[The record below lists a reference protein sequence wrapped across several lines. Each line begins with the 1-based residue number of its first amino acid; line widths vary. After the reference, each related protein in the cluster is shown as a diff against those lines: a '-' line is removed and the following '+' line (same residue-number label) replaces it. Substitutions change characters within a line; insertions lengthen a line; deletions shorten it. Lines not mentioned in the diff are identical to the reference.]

1 MEGMIMTAQLLLSL
15 SILIVVHEW
24 GHFITAR
31 TFGIKVEKFY
41 LFFDFLFPMANVMN
55 FSLFKVKK
63 GDTEYGI
70 GWFPL
75 GGYVKIAGMV
85 DESMDKEAMKAPA
98 EPWEFRSKKPWQRL
112 IVMLGGIIVNVIV
125 GVLIFI
131 GLTYFLG
138 DTYIP
143 KNYVNTHG
151 GIQAMELAEQLG
163 LKTGDLI
170 VNINGNDYDDFND
183 VLKPDVLLSQG
194 SYYTAL
200 RDGQEIKIE
209 IPSNFIEN
217 FNRKSAASTFVAP
230 RIPAVV
236 GYISSESD
244 LTQVEIK
251 SGENGKSDTIKSIT
265 KVESIAKKIGLQV
278 GDRIIEMEGQPI
290 LYQDQMTKITRGNP
304 LDSISFKVKRGEG
317 VLVYRESFKG
327 RDMIGFAP
335 KFFDKNDLAFV
346 NYGAGESIVVG
357 TERAFGVIF
366 VQLKA
371 FKKIFTGQISFT
383 KSLSGPIG
391 MAQAF
396 GPEWDW
402 ERFWRMTGLLS
413 MVLAFMNLLP
423 IPGLDGGYVM
433 FLLYEMVSGREP
445 NERVFETALKIGM
458 AILLVLM
465 VFVFYND
472 IAKVITGSF

>member
-41 LFFDFLFPMANVMN
+41 LFFDFLFPMANIMN
-55 FSLFKVKK
+55 FSLFKIKK
-63 GDTEYGI
+63 GDTEYGV

-85 DESMDKEAMKAPA
+85 DESMDKEALKAPA
-98 EPWEFRSKKPWQRL
+98 QNWEFRAKRPWQRL
-112 IVMLGGIIVNVIV
+112 IVMLGGIIVNVVV
-125 GVLIFI
+125 GVIIFI
-131 GLTYFLG
+131 GITYFLG

-143 KNYVNTHG
+143 KEYVNSHG
-151 GIQAMELAEQLG
+151 GIQALELAEQLG
-163 LKTGDLI
+163 LKTGDKL
-170 VNINGNDYDDFND
+170 VNINGKDFYDFQD
-183 VLKPDVLLSQG
+183 VVKPEVLLSHE
-194 SYYTAL
+194 SYYTVL

-209 IPSNFIEN
+209 IPGNFIEN
-217 FNRKSAASTFVAP
+217 FNKKAAASSFISP
-230 RIPAVV
+230 RLPAVV
-236 GYISSESD
+236 GYVSAEVELKEFD
-244 LTQVEIK
+244 LK
-251 SGENGKSDTIKSIT
+251 KGEDGTVDTVVRLT
-265 KVESIAKKIGLQV
+265 KMPSLAKKIGLMV
-278 GDRIIEMEGQPI
+278 GDRFEEIEGTPVT
-290 LYQDQMTKITRGNP
+290 YQDEVIKIVKNVPR
-304 LDSISFKVKRGEG
+304 DSISFKVRRGET
-317 VLVYRESFKG
+317 LLSFKEPFKNQP
-327 RDMIGFAP
+327 MIGFAP
-335 KFFDKNDLAFV
+335 AGLDKNDLAYI
-346 NYGAGESIVVG
+346 NYGLGQSIGLG

-371 FKKIFTGQISFT
+371 FKKIFTGEISFT
-383 KSLSGPIG
+383 KSLSGPVG

-423 IPGLDGGYVM
+423 IPGLDGGYVV

-445 NERVFETALKIGM
+445 NEKVFETALKIGM

-472 IAKVITGSF
+472 IAKLFVG

>member
-1 MEGMIMTAQLLLSL
+1 MIMTAQLLLSL

-55 FSLFKVKK
+55 FSLFKTKK

-98 EPWEFRSKKPWQRL
+98 QEWEFRSKKPWQRL

-125 GVLIFI
+125 GVLIFV
-131 GLTYFLG
+131 GLTFFLG

-151 GIQAMELAEQLG
+151 GIQAMELGEQLG
-163 LKTGDLI
+163 LKTGDLL
-170 VNINGNDYDDFND
+170 VNINGKDFDDFND
-183 VLKPDVLLSQG
+183 MLKPDVLLSQG
-194 SYYTAL
+194 SYYTVL
-200 RDGQEIKIE
+200 REGHEIKIE
-209 IPSNFIEN
+209 IPGNFIEN
-217 FNRKSAASTFVAP
+217 FNRKSAASTFVSP
-230 RIPAVV
+230 RIPAIV
-236 GYISSESD
+236 GFILNETD
-244 LTQVEIK
+244 LKGAEIK
-251 SGENGKSDTIKSIT
+251 MNENGKTDTIKSIT
-265 KVESIAKKIGLQV
+265 KTESIAKKIGLQV
-278 GDRIIEMEGQPI
+278 GDRFVEIEGRPI
-290 LYQDQMTKITRGNP
+290 SYQDEITKITRGTS
-304 LDSISFKVKRGEG
+304 LDSLSFKVKRGE
-317 VLVYRESFKG
+317 LLLSYRENFKG
-327 RDMIGFAP
+327 REMIGFAP
-335 KFFDKNDLAFV
+335 KSLDKNDLAYV
-346 NYGAGESIVVG
+346 NYNAGQAIVLG

-383 KSLSGPIG
+383 KSLSGPVG

-445 NERVFETALKIGM
+445 NEKVFETALKIGM

-465 VFVFYND
+465 VFTFYND
-472 IAKVITGSF
+472 IAKAITGSF